1 MKTLACC
8 AALLTLALSATAQ
21 ADTLNAYT
29 NNFDDPASVAAG
41 VDATLTGWDY
51 VVDTGGIPYA
61 GWNGRKLFNF
71 GGAGVASVFTL
82 SNLPAHTAV
91 SASFVL
97 GFLGS
102 WDSLDGT
109 NGLAPDYLDI
119 FIDDVQVAQLTYNN
133 ASGTV
138 KQIGGGTLLAE
149 YDPSFCCAEFTQTVV
164 DMSTASF
171 LTFGHTASTLKLSI
185 AAGGAGF
192 TGGSDEEWGLDS
204 LSINLTTP
212 GVPEPGAWALMILG
226 FGAAGAGLR
235 RQRAAVA

>member
-1 MKTLACC
+1 MKTFACC
-8 AALLTLALSATAQ
+8 AALLAFALSAPAQ
-21 ADTLNAYT
+21 ADTINAYT
-29 NNFDDPASVAAG
+29 NNFDDPVTVAAG
-41 VDATLTGWDY
+41 VNATLTGWDY
-51 VVDTGGIPYA
+51 VVDTGGNSYA
-61 GWNGRKLFNF
+61 GWDGRRLFNF
-71 GGAGVASVFTL
+71 GSAGTASIFTL

-109 NGLAPDYLDI
+109 DGLAPDYLDI
-119 FIDDVQVAQLTYNN
+119 FIDDVHVAQLTYNN
-133 ASGTV
+133 VSGTV

-149 YDPSFCCAEFTQTVV
+149 YDPSFAGTAFPQTVV

-204 LSINLTTP
+204 LSINLTT
-212 GVPEPGAWALMILG
+212 GVPEPGAWALMIMG
-226 FGAAGAGLR
+226 FGAAGARLR
-235 RQRAAVA
+235 RRRAAVA

>member
-1 MKTLACC
+1 MKTFACC
-8 AALLTLALSATAQ
+8 AALFAFALSAPAQ
-21 ADTLNAYT
+21 ADTINAYT
-29 NNFDDPASVAAG
+29 NNFDDPVTVAAG
-41 VDATLTGWDY
+41 VNAALTGWDY
-51 VVDTGGIPYA
+51 VVDTGGNSYA
-61 GWNGRKLFNF
+61 GWDGRRLFNL
-71 GGAGVASVFTL
+71 GSAGTASIFTL

-109 NGLAPDYLDI
+109 DGLAPDYLDI
-119 FIDDVQVAQLTYNN
+119 FIDDVRVAQLTYNN
-133 ASGTV
+133 VSGTV

-149 YDPSFCCAEFTQTVV
+149 YDPSFAGADFPQTVV

-204 LSINLTTP
+204 LSINLTTA
-212 GVPEPGAWALMILG
+212 GVPEPGTWALMVMG
-226 FGAAGAGLR
+226 FGVAGGLLR
-235 RQRAAVA
+235 RRRAAIA